1 MNHLHQTNTAQLN
14 EWIREMDLF
23 FQQLTQSEF
32 PLDVS
37 QLYEEHE
44 VCKLLRI
51 TPRTMLTYRKRNYF
65 HYIKLE
71 GRVYYLKPL
80 LYIELVKLSM
90 NHR

>member
-44 VCKLLRI
+44 VLRSCLVI
-51 TPRTMLTYRKRNYF
+51 TPRTMLTYRKRN
-65 HYIKLE
+65 
-71 GRVYYLKPL
+71 
-80 LYIELVKLSM
+80 
-90 NHR
+90 